1 MNDILLLALLCCCNS
16 GRDNACPANC
26 CDPLSLIVC
35 CLAFSKCLGTGVSSL
50 STMNCSC

>member
-1 MNDILLLALLCCCNS
+1 MNDILLLALLCCNRS
-16 GRDNACPANC
+16 DDTACSPNC

-50 STMNCSC
+50 STTGCC